1 MISPELATRALE
13 VRSRFACSPNSVLIF
28 IVFDESTFVTCTVC
42 DDYDLCIPCHVG
54 LKHGHHPSHAFEPAS
69 KETVLDTLATKLCFP
84 GRNMRHSAI
93 CDGCDEVSSLSL
105 ISDLLANKA
114 RISVESVT
122 SA

>member
-1 MISPELATRALE
+1 MLTS
-13 VRSRFACSPNSVLIF
+13 

-69 KETVLDTLATKLCFP
+69 KDTILDTLAAKLCSP
-84 GRNMRHSAI
+84 GRNMRHGAI
-93 CDGCDEVSSLSL
+93 CDGCDEVRSSKL
-105 ISDLLANKA
+105 ISMAHADKT
-114 RISVESVT
+114 RTSVAFVT

>member
-1 MISPELATRALE
+1 MLTS
-13 VRSRFACSPNSVLIF
+13 

-69 KETVLDTLATKLCFP
+69 KDTILDTLAAKLCSA
-84 GRNMRHSAI
+84 GRNMRHGAI
-93 CDGCDEVSSLSL
+93 CDGCDEVRSPKL
-105 ISDLLANKA
+105 ISMAHADKT
-114 RISVESVT
+114 RTSVAFVT